1 MAVLGSTVDP
11 RLGAVSPAAIQALSQ
26 AGAATGQMYAN
37 IGSSI
42 AGVVQDYKS
51 KKDDEA
57 LQQAYLDSL
66 KIDDDGNQKVDRKA
80 FLEAAKEGKVPS
92 KLANAYLKNQLDI
105 SAMQND
111 MAIQD
116 KLAGYEGEKVGIA
129 KDAEARLK
137 ELQKHQIELGDSELN
152 IKAYEVLSDSY
163 NRLAQLKLQRKQIS
177 HTQDF
182 DKKEFDR
189 KVAEADRAYVQKVA
203 EFAKNNSLTQAQIQ
217 ALNADTRFKAAET
230 RLLEDERN
238 SYTDTG
244 IGVADEET
252 YNNKLV
258 SVLGI
263 GDRITQWDP
272 LNALEKSSILKAIL
286 EGVRGDNLN
295 MNTPQMVD
303 LQAAFDFFSGDD
315 YVKESFKRVTGPQQ
329 PEQQQT
335 GGILGMFPGGAPASM
350 N

>member
-92 KLANAYLKNQLDI
+92 KLANAYLKNQLEI

-111 MAIQD
+111 MDIQD
-116 KLAGYEGEKVGIA
+116 KMAKLEERKVGLSE
-129 KDAEARLK
+129 DAEKRMGEQFAA
-137 ELQKHQIELGDSELN
+137 ELGLKTEEQELRVSQWATQNLIKMQELN
-152 IKAYEVLSDSY
+152 ALRE
-163 NRLAQLKLQRKQIS
+163 AKQINKE
-177 HTQDF
+177 QYDR
-182 DKKEFDR
+182 DYALAIQRANNELKKLDIS
-189 KVAEADRAYVQKVA
+189 KD
-203 EFAKNNSLTQAQIQ
+203 LTQAQRG
-217 ALNADTRFKAAET
+217 LLEAET
-230 RLLEDERN
+230 LFKKAETSLIQDERN
-238 SYTDTG
+238 SFEDLG

-252 YNNKLV
+252 YNNKMV

-272 LNALEKSSILKAIL
+272 LNALEKADILNKIL
-286 EGVRGDNLN
+286 EGARKSPKLN
-295 MNTPQMVD
+295 MNTQQMVD
-303 LQAAFDFFSGDD
+303 LQQAYDFFNADD
-315 YVKESFKRVTGPQQ
+315 HVKGAFKRLTGTQQ
-329 PEQQQT
+329 PALQ
-335 GGILGMFPGGAPASM
+335 PGEATATNINRAIGLAPYS